1 MTHVHRPDQPHPVGR
16 GPKVRRAVFAATI
29 AELGEAGY
37 AALTIEA
44 VARRAGVH
52 KTTVYRRW
60 PDREALVLDA
70 LTGHAAD
77 EVPLP
82 DTGSIETDLRELARS
97 RVRAMLAPDEQP
109 WMMAVFASDAA
120 RLPDIT
126 RIRRR
131 YAEDRF
137 WRASPVIAR
146 AIERGELPA
155 DTDPGQ
161 VLRTLIAPILLR
173 LLITAEPVDEATAD
187 QAAQIALTAA
197 KAGLLNRQHPVPAD
211 GSRPLTL

>member
-1 MTHVHRPDQPHPVGR
+1 MEQAQCPGQQAPVGR
-16 GPKVRRAVFAATI
+16 GPKVRRAVFSATL
-29 AELGEAGY
+29 AELSEAGY

-44 VARRAGVH
+44 VAQRAGVH

-60 PDREALVLDA
+60 PDREALVIDA
-70 LTGHAAD
+70 LASHVAA

-82 DTGSIETDLRELARS
+82 DTGSVDTDLRELARS
-97 RVRAMLAPDEQP
+97 RVRAMLAPGEQS
-109 WMMAVFASDAA
+109 WLMAVLASDAA
-120 RLPDIT
+120 RLPEVA

-131 YAEDRF
+131 YAEERF
-137 WRASPVIAR
+137 WQASPVVTR

-173 LLITAEPVDEATAD
+173 LLFTAEPVDEAAAD
-187 QAAQIALTAA
+187 QAAQIALTTAR
-197 KAGLLNRQHPVPAD
+197 AGLLNHQHPAD
-211 GSRPLTL
+211 APPRQ

>member
-1 MTHVHRPDQPHPVGR
+1 MEDAHPPIGR
-16 GPKVRRAVFAATI
+16 GPKVRRAVLAATL
-29 AELGEAGY
+29 AELSETGY
-37 AALTIEA
+37 AALTVDA

-60 PDREALVLDA
+60 PDREVLVIDA
-70 LTGHAAD
+70 LTDHVAA

-82 DTGSIETDLRELARS
+82 DTGSIDTDLPELARS
-97 RVRAMLAPDEQP
+97 RVTAMLSADEES
-109 WMMAVFASDAA
+109 WMMAIMASDAG
-120 RLPDIT
+120 RLPEVA

-137 WRASPVIAR
+137 WRASPVITR

-155 DTDPGQ
+155 DTDPDE

-173 LLITAEPVDEATAD
+173 LMFTSEPVDEDTAD
-187 QAAQIALTAA
+187 QAAQVALTAA
-197 KAGLLNRQHPVPAD
+197 KAGLLNR
-211 GSRPLTL
+211 R